1 MNHWKIVFMG
11 GAAVAAISTLMPS
24 VAFAQQGVN
33 VVNANPNGQATMAS
47 SSPVTLPS
55 DQIVSTNLT
64 QIGGA
69 AIGNYVGAVSA
80 AAPSTAVLMGG
91 QMATGELSNGAN
103 GDLSPPLM
111 DTSGKVV
118 VLPFANKENMLR
130 FSGSTIVTTA
140 FNLVPAQGASVKT
153 YITDIECGR
162 TDSGLTPITVT
173 FNDTGTTVLTIPPSG
188 GWSKSFQTP
197 IVTAA
202 NATLTMTWSSAVST
216 AFCSVQGFKGS

>member
-1 MNHWKIVFMG
+1 MDI
-11 GAAVAAISTLMPS
+11 
-24 VAFAQQGVN
+24 
-33 VVNANPNGQATMAS
+33 
-47 SSPVTLPS
+47 
-55 DQIVSTNLT
+55 
-64 QIGGA
+64 
-69 AIGNYVGAVSA
+69 
-80 AAPSTAVLMGG
+80 
-91 QMATGELSNGAN
+91 TGKL
-103 GDLSPPLM
+103 
-111 DTSGKVV
+111 V

-130 FSGSTIVTTA
+130 FSGSTNVTTA

-153 YITDIECGR
+153 YVTDIECGR
-162 TDSGLTPITVT
+162 TDSGATAITVT